1 MADYD
6 GIKRDQNALRFKIV
20 RAPLRFFLRAS
31 RQNRRERERESRN
44 NGRGVWYWSNKK
56 KEKKEKVVDALGIR

>member
-6 GIKRDQNALRFKIV
+6 GIKRDQNALRFKVV

-31 RQNRRERERESRN
+31 RQNRRERERERVGTMVEEYGIGVTKKRKKGKSR
-44 NGRGVWYWSNKK
+44 GRFRN
-56 KEKKEKVVDALGIR
+56 

>member
-6 GIKRDQNALRFKIV
+6 GIKRDQNALRFKVV
-20 RAPLRFFLRAS
+20 RAPLRFFPRAS

-44 NGRGVWYWSNKK
+44 NGRGVL
-56 KEKKEKVVDALGIR
+56 E

>member
-6 GIKRDQNALRFKIV
+6 GIKRDQNALRFKVV

-31 RQNRRERERESRN
+31 RQNRRERERERV
-44 NGRGVWYWSNKK
+44 GTMVEEYGIGVTKK
-56 KEKKEKVVDALGIR
+56 RKKRKKSWTL

>member
-6 GIKRDQNALRFKIV
+6 GIKRDQNALRFKVV

-31 RQNRRERERESRN
+31 RQNRRERERVGTMVEEY
-44 NGRGVWYWSNKK
+44 GIGVTKK
-56 KEKKEKVVDALGIR
+56 RKKRKKSWTL